1 MTDNKIK
8 EHADDAPANPPQ
20 AGESGARTKDTTTRG
35 IRIEVQSKYLAERSS
50 PRDEQY
56 LFAYQVRIS
65 NVGTETAQLLSR
77 EWVITSAEGDVEHVK
92 GPGVVGEQPVLAP
105 GGSFE
110 YTSFCPLKTA
120 VGSMHGTY
128 QMVTGDGDKFD
139 ARIAP
144 FTLAVPNAL
153 N

>member
-1 MTDNKIK
+1 MTDEKLK
-8 EHADDAPANPPQ
+8 EHADDTPTGIPQ
-20 AGESGARTKDTTTRG
+20 ASEPGSGTKDTTTRG
-35 IRIEVQSKYLAERSS
+35 IRIEVKSKYLAERSS

-65 NVGTETAQLLSR
+65 NVGTETAKLVSR
-77 EWVITSAEGDVEHVK
+77 EWIITSAEGDVEHVK

-110 YTSFCPLKTA
+110 YTSYCPLKTA

-128 QMVTGDGDKFD
+128 QMVTGDGERFD
-139 ARIAP
+139 AQIAP